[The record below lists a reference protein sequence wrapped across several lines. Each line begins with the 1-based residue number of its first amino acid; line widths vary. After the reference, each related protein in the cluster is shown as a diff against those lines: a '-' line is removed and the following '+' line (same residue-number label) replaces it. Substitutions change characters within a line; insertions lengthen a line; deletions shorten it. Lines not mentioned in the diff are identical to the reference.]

1 MNDRKPHQ
9 PPPVDLA
16 GVERRAAVGLAGIYA
31 SRMLGLFLVLP
42 VFTLYAQDYPDYT
55 PLLAGLAIGAYGLSQ
70 ALLQIPFGVLSDRL
84 GRKPVITVG
93 LLLFAAGSV
102 WSALAT
108 SVLGVLVGRAI
119 QGAGAIAG
127 PVLALAADLT
137 REEHRT
143 RVMAVI
149 GASIGLSFAAALVV
163 GPVLGRHVGLAG
175 IFWVTA
181 ALALTGLAV
190 LHLLVPS
197 PRVSRVHRDAEP
209 VPAQLGEVLRNP
221 DLLRLDVGI
230 LALHFVMTALFVALP
245 LLLRDQIGI
254 DADQHW
260 VVYLGV
266 LVLSVALMVP
276 FVILAER
283 RRRVKA
289 VFVGAVAAAALAQL
303 GLMLPGPDEVRVVAL
318 LVLYFTAF
326 NVLEATLPSLVSRVA
341 PPQSK
346 GSAMG
351 VYATAQFLGAFL
363 GGATGGWALGQGG
376 PQAVFGVSALAL
388 ALWLGVAATMRAP
401 PHLSTRLLAVG
412 PLDETQA
419 DALAAR
425 LSAVTGVAEAVVVA
439 EDGVAYL
446 KVDRATLDEEALTRL
461 STAAA

>member
-1 MNDRKPHQ
+1 MNDGKPNR
-9 PPPVDLA
+9 PPAVDLA
-16 GVERRAAVGLAGIYA
+16 GVERRAALGLAAIYA
-31 SRMLGLFLVLP
+31 SRMFGLFLVLP

-84 GRKPVITVG
+84 GRKPVITAG

-108 SVLGVLVGRAI
+108 SVVGILIGRAI

-163 GPVLGRHVGLAG
+163 GPVLGRHLGLAG

-190 LHLLVPS
+190 LHLLVPT

-245 LLLRDQIGI
+245 LLLRDQVGI
-254 DADQHW
+254 DSDHHW

-266 LVLSVALMVP
+266 LALSVGLMVP

-283 RRRVKA
+283 RRRMKA
-289 VFVGAVAAAALAQL
+289 VFVGAVAAAALAQV
-303 GLMLPGPDEVRVVAL
+303 GLMLPDAGTVRVVAL

-326 NVLEATLPSLVSRVA
+326 NVLEATLPSLIARVA

-401 PHLSTRLLAVG
+401 RHLSTRLLAVG
-412 PLDETQA
+412 PLGAAEA

-425 LSAVTGVAEAVVVA
+425 LAAVPGVAEAVVVA

-446 KVDRATLDEEALTRL
+446 KVDRATLDEQALARL
-461 STAAA
+461 STPGA

>member
-1 MNDRKPHQ
+1 MNDGKPNR
-9 PPPVDLA
+9 PPAVDLA
-16 GVERRAAVGLAGIYA
+16 GVERRAALGLAAIYA
-31 SRMLGLFLVLP
+31 SRMFGLFLVLP

-84 GRKPVITVG
+84 GRKPVITAG

-108 SVLGVLVGRAI
+108 SVVGILIGRAI

-127 PVLALAADLT
+127 PILALAADLT

-190 LHLLVPS
+190 LHLLVPT

-245 LLLRDQIGI
+245 LLLRDQVGI
-254 DADQHW
+254 DSDHHW

-266 LVLSVALMVP
+266 LALSVGLMVP
-276 FVILAER
+276 FVVLAER
-283 RRRVKA
+283 RRRMKA
-289 VFVGAVAAAALAQL
+289 VFVAAVAAAALAQV
-303 GLMLPGPDEVRVVAL
+303 GLMLPDAGTVRVVAL

-326 NVLEATLPSLVSRVA
+326 NVLEATLPSLIARVA

-401 PHLSTRLLAVG
+401 RHLSTRLLAVG
-412 PLDETQA
+412 PLGAAEA

-425 LSAVTGVAEAVVVA
+425 LAAVPGVAEAVVVA

-446 KVDRATLDEEALTRL
+446 KVDRATLDEEALARL
-461 STAAA
+461 STPGA